1 MFLDSPGFQVLSAS
15 QMLFLIFAS
24 FILGG
29 GGGARAVLTTRR
41 LLLRVT
47 PRAAIT
53 EQTTVRS

>member
-29 GGGARAVLTTRR
+29 GGGAGGADHAASAP
-41 LLLRVT
+41 
-47 PRAAIT
+47 PRHSAGSDHRT
-53 EQTTVRS
+53 NDR